1 MKNDKPSK
9 NELKY
14 PTMKIDR
21 LVELA
26 KPHFESDEEP
36 LSAVE
41 GFFATKTAS
50 GGGKRTGIIVATNR
64 RMIFYAKK
72 MGGFDFEAFSYRDL
86 SSITS
91 KKTWMGHHVSFFV
104 SGNECRMK
112 WIQAGDVQELVDLV
126 RERITDAGPGTAS
139 EPNRIADSAYPHRVR
154 GPASTLP
161 TKTMESASI
170 ETAILRAAN
179 ASGGVITPAAIAVD
193 GEYTLDECKE
203 CLDRLV
209 SKGHAELRVRD
220 TGAIAYAFPDLMATS
235 TLKRV
240 AAADPLSSAS
250 PTPAKAVATA
260 PHPSAPPTNEKAASE
275 SPPSKS
281 PVAEKAAA
289 VETPPRV
296 QPEPRRTRP
305 MRRRPTRATSKPRWI
320 PAGESVIVAGR
331 EIGGMVYVGRG
342 PLVGGEPAN
351 AFIDPSKPVAK
362 RADDLHAEGMS
373 YWPNYS
379 SIHPRSRATYLTWLA
394 GDRSDPAYNVG
405 YVFLYFY
412 GLERRFFV
420 DASSREERAAIITEV
435 ERLRDA
441 YGSNGSVRNY
451 LGSFLQAA
459 RVVIAAG
466 ADWDPEFE
474 RAGYELPIAVR
485 LAIGSMLQDAKP
497 VPAEWMLS
505 WLMTHPERR
514 LRTPAVRAFP
524 EFKTLF
530 EIRFRERFPSGL
542 KVTKPRRVLSLNYRA
557 ASTNFDVDITP
568 RFGESKI
575 PDIANL
581 SRPLDRVAQI
591 ADAVTDEL
599 DKFSRYIG
607 RNPDG
612 RGTIEAHALLPEP
625 LHALFPC
632 PELDD
637 LQAWVQDLMAQGGLV
652 PVAELIERLEGARPE
667 RIGKRHLTGAADA
680 LARISIGMAP
690 DPRFALRNPKL
701 GEPVVLFPL
710 PDGITHL
717 EEVSDAYP
725 PALLSLVMGTF
736 VAYADGTVSE
746 LEKRHLTERFES
758 STVLGPSEKARLR
771 ANLNWMMT
779 VPPDLGPIRRRLRDV
794 GEELRHGLGRLAL
807 AVVGADSVVD
817 PAEVIAIEKLYR
829 ILGLETEH
837 VYRELH
843 ALATTSEP
851 VTVFRPQTSD
861 TEYAIPAQPE
871 GSENRD
877 SRTPIVLD
885 QERVAAIMADTNH
898 VSNVLHAVFSED
910 AAEADPAE
918 GTDHTTDQDK
928 RFAGLDARHRGLVEE
943 LMRQTSWTPPAFE
956 KLAQQFRLLPAGAL
970 ETINE
975 WAFQRFGDGL
985 IEEDGDF
992 VVNPDVLSSF
1002 AA

>member
-1 MKNDKPSK
+1 
-9 NELKY
+9 
-14 PTMKIDR
+14 
-21 LVELA
+21 
-26 KPHFESDEEP
+26 
-36 LSAVE
+36 
-41 GFFATKTAS
+41 
-50 GGGKRTGIIVATNR
+50 
-64 RMIFYAKK
+64 
-72 MGGFDFEAFSYRDL
+72 
-86 SSITS
+86 
-91 KKTWMGHHVSFFV
+91 
-104 SGNECRMK
+104 
-112 WIQAGDVQELVDLV
+112 
-126 RERITDAGPGTAS
+126 
-139 EPNRIADSAYPHRVR
+139 
-154 GPASTLP
+154 
-161 TKTMESASI
+161 
-170 ETAILRAAN
+170 
-179 ASGGVITPAAIAVD
+179 
-193 GEYTLDECKE
+193 
-203 CLDRLV
+203 
-209 SKGHAELRVRD
+209 
-220 TGAIAYAFPDLMATS
+220 
-235 TLKRV
+235 
-240 AAADPLSSAS
+240 
-250 PTPAKAVATA
+250 
-260 PHPSAPPTNEKAASE
+260 
-275 SPPSKS
+275 
-281 PVAEKAAA
+281 
-289 VETPPRV
+289 
-296 QPEPRRTRP
+296 

-412 GLERRFFV
+412 GLERRFFA

-435 ERLRDA
+435 ERLREA

-466 ADWDPEFE
+466 A
-474 RAGYELPIAVR
+474 
-485 LAIGSMLQDAKP
+485 
-497 VPAEWMLS
+497 
-505 WLMTHPERR
+505 ERR

-530 EIRFRERFPSGL
+530 EIRFRERSPNGL

-575 PDIANL
+575 PDIADL

-861 TEYAIPAQPE
+861 TEYAIAAQPE
-871 GSENRD
+871 GSANRD
-877 SRTPIVLD
+877 NRTPIVLD
-885 QERVAAIMADTNH
+885 QERVAAIMA
-898 VSNVLHAVFSED
+898 
-910 AAEADPAE
+910 
-918 GTDHTTDQDK
+918 DQDK

-992 VVNPDVLSSF
+992 VVNPDVLSSL